1 MVGVNLDRTGTNNVV
16 LSMCESL
23 IWGSAENSI
32 PYHNSWQP
40 TCGRPDTQVG
50 QTPRQAAKRHR
61 TISTIGTAL
70 LKQRRIMGESLA
82 NGGGTAETLL
92 GVPGIFGKDAPYGI
106 ASALENFLRRSGN
119 DQ

>member
-1 MVGVNLDRTGTNNVV
+1 MWYCQCANRSIGAAQKTQSLTTIHGSQHVVG
-16 LSMCESL
+16 
-23 IWGSAENSI
+23 
-32 PYHNSWQP
+32 P
-40 TCGRPDTQVG
+40 TLKLGK
-50 QTPRQAAKRHR
+50 TPRQAAKRHR

-106 ASALENFLRRSGN
+106 ASALENF
-119 DQ
+119 